1 MDIGISNIVPI
12 IAQSTTDY
20 LAEYAPLFLLIAGL
34 VLAIGIIFKIVGF
47 IPGGDTE
54 SNDDDDNYRR
64 KSGDWI

>member
-34 VLAIGIIFKIVGF
+34 LLAVGIIFKLMGF
-47 IPGGDTE
+47 IPGAGR
-54 SNDDDDNYRR
+54 DDYDRDDRR
-64 KSGDWI
+64 NSGDWI